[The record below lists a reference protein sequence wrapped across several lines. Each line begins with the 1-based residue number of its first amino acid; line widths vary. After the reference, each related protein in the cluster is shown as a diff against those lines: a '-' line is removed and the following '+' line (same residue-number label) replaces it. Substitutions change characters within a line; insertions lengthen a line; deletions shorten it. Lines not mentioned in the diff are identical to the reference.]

1 MRGLYIR
8 YLASALLLMLAT
20 AACDS
25 NTPSATPTPVPEIS
39 SPVREVPASVSAT
52 PTSVAAAPTTIA
64 GSATAESEDPEQKL
78 ESLDPTQFDHSTQID
93 NPWLPETP
101 GKRMVYEGFTVDDEG
116 KSIPHRVVL
125 NVTDLTK
132 VIGGVRTIVSWDLD
146 YSDGQL
152 EEVELI
158 FFAQDKT
165 GNVWHLGQYP
175 EVYENGQIIETPSW
189 LHGIQDGRAGIM
201 MQANPQLERPS
212 YSEGWSLAVDWT
224 DRGKVDQM
232 GQKTCVP
239 LDCYEDVLVIA
250 ETARSEPGAEQLKYY
265 ARGVGNVRVGWRGA
279 GEKTKETLELVEVTQ
294 LSAAELEEVRAKALE
309 QEQRAYAY
317 SKDVYAQTAPME
329 LPPGVARAPT
339 APPAQ
344 ASATPPAATGGEVVV
359 YAADLPESAL
369 AEFQFQDD
377 PASPGGKLL
386 GTENTG
392 GQLDPPPE
400 DDPHVTFKV
409 AVQSGVAYRCWM
421 HMKVG
426 APQGQSQANMFWVQL
441 SDAVD
446 KANKEVFRPGTGSYL
461 TARGPQQPG
470 WAWVGCDAGAA
481 GTPESRFYIPVG
493 GDVTV
498 PVQAGI
504 EGTGFD
510 QFLLSPAR
518 FLTQPPSEP
527 VVTR

>member
-1 MRGLYIR
+1 MRGLYTR

-39 SPVREVPASVSAT
+39 SPVREAPASVSAT

-64 GSATAESEDPEQKL
+64 GSATAE
-78 ESLDPTQFDHSTQID
+78 
-93 NPWLPETP
+93 
-101 GKRMVYEGFTVDDEG
+101 
-116 KSIPHRVVL
+116 
-125 NVTDLTK
+125 
-132 VIGGVRTIVSWDLD
+132 
-146 YSDGQL
+146 
-152 EEVELI
+152 
-158 FFAQDKT
+158 
-165 GNVWHLGQYP
+165 
-175 EVYENGQIIETPSW
+175 
-189 LHGIQDGRAGIM
+189 
-201 MQANPQLERPS
+201 
-212 YSEGWSLAVDWT
+212 
-224 DRGKVDQM
+224 
-232 GQKTCVP
+232 
-239 LDCYEDVLVIA
+239 
-250 ETARSEPGAEQLKYY
+250 
-265 ARGVGNVRVGWRGA
+265 
-279 GEKTKETLELVEVTQ
+279 
-294 LSAAELEEVRAKALE
+294 
-309 QEQRAYAY
+309 
-317 SKDVYAQTAPME
+317 ME
-329 LPPGVARAPT
+329 MPPGVARSPT

-344 ASATPPAATGGEVVV
+344 ASATPSAATGGEVVV

-409 AVQSGVAYRCWM
+409 AVQGGVAYRCWM

-481 GTPESRFYIPVG
+481 GAPESLIYFPAG
-493 GDVTV
+493 GEVTV
-498 PVQAGI
+498 RVQAGM